1 MPGYQACGSESAE
14 PESVFSNL
22 SLTGLLPAS
31 PARKGGVQGSYNEMS
46 LFLTGKPRAEA
57 RGGFT
62 FSFAAHKKAITI
74 GRVNP

>member
-1 MPGYQACGSESAE
+1 MK
-14 PESVFSNL
+14 F

-31 PARKGGVQGSYNEMS
+31 PVRKGGVEGSYNELF

-62 FSFAAHKKAITI
+62 FVFDLCLCGAVH
-74 GRVNP
+74 